1 MENKNIFKN
10 VNIKNCT
17 YDLFNDAIEVDED
30 ISVDRILLDEISP
43 KIFQFIRFYT
53 KKSMHAKPLRIRF
66 NKADRITKI
75 YNGIKYLKLSNSYH
89 KFYYRIYNVILIGLI
104 IL

>member
-1 MENKNIFKN
+1 
-10 VNIKNCT
+10 
-17 YDLFNDAIEVDED
+17 
-30 ISVDRILLDEISP
+30 
-43 KIFQFIRFYT
+43 
-53 KKSMHAKPLRIRF
+53 MHAKPLRIRF